1 MDVVEASLRLG
12 CRLAQRYHTSRTRGA
27 TQSTNAALL
36 ASHYNI
42 NLERVSKLATP
53 FLKSVAIASNSSGKN
68 ITTRAVVPVFAN
80 DLTRLA
86 RDEKPLDNGET
97 AGGSGKGKGK
107 AMETRE
113 GSWEEWGGAWISYYV
128 SPTAQKT
135 STIPAPAGAFV
146 PREPVT
152 PTPIRRSSLH
162 HSHTPHQQHQQ
173 PTPSSAHHRR
183 RSNDDPAVDLSDP
196 ATAGGMQTLEVPYSK
211 IQTAPNLE
219 EILKSTL
226 PEIPAD
232 THYDFLHRLRV
243 ASALSGSTDTRRQ
256 ILGIRILALTNL
268 AYVYSETQFST
279 KILAPDQDEPRR
291 FQLVYQLAEL
301 VHSGDAKS
309 GSAMGKEIP
318 RWLQTLALGGLEA
331 LARHKT
337 KTADVC
343 AALSIN
349 VNHGVLLYVVR
360 KAVADLAIEKDD
372 EPYDKEAEEWREA
385 LFSLVGYLPTTAHA
399 GSLLVSAGL
408 IPILVE
414 LLQLRTKKALRN
426 IPKAISFLDQ
436 LIYNVQNAF
445 QTLANARGLDVV
457 VDLVADEV
465 KAGME
470 EAEAEN
476 GIPEEYRSTQ
486 TDFKIGYYRQQ
497 TLKMVFKFMQHMMAQ
512 SGGNADRLLR
522 NLIDSPKLLTAL
534 KVVIDKGSI
543 WGSHVWSTVVG
554 MVSAFI
560 HNEPTSYAVIHEA
573 GLSHA
578 LLESVTGRPGLAEM
592 EARIKKEEEERV
604 ATEASV
610 GENSSAGAIA
620 GGEDDERMDEGSIE
634 GGSSV
639 KGKGKEGEKAEEQKK
654 ELPPRINPPAAGIM
668 TSPDAISSIP
678 TAFGAICLNASGLSL
693 FQTSGAMETFFEI
706 FESSEHVKNMTDN
719 DLGSMLG
726 SQFDELI
733 RHHPVLRESVMKVVI
748 EMLQRIE
755 ILGRRFAEEKGM
767 GAKVWVEDSCG
778 GMVVAGGRKA
788 LIGGDGMIK
797 LAAAATASGPNN
809 SQGNEG
815 EDVEMSDA
823 DAVAPT
829 VTQTETKSDGAP
841 KGEVVSLADIVDEE
855 AEDADKNQPSIATFI
870 DVAARFLEGFL
881 ANTNQTKD
889 FIKRGGLD
897 FLLDFYTVPSLPSD
911 FATSPANQMVA
922 RVLQICSENS
932 PTVTVAAALK
942 HAQRAVQ
949 ELQPLL
955 KHDKKA
961 GFFAPLTNQNVL
973 ASTLND
979 GINDDASIATGE
991 LFVNDAKFVAD
1002 TQEVYNVR
1010 SNGTKLV
1017 KDLVTIHSLC
1027 YLLQE
1032 LFATPVF
1039 NTRLTLS
1046 LFQTPENETLV
1057 SQLGALHRM
1066 CVWEEILLQNSIPD
1080 TWNEA
1085 TRVKTVGGIAAAAEE
1100 EAALPAAVVSVTAE
1114 IPSHDAKSQDE
1125 QKEAEKAV
1133 VERDGKT
1140 PWFRNVKTIR
1150 FLISQIPSSITPFLQ
1165 GKFV

>member
-1 MDVVEASLRLG
+1 M
-12 CRLAQRYHTSRTRGA
+12 
-27 TQSTNAALL
+27 
-36 ASHYNI
+36 
-42 NLERVSKLATP
+42 
-53 FLKSVAIASNSSGKN
+53 
-68 ITTRAVVPVFAN
+68 TTRAVVPVYAN

-86 RDEKPLDNGET
+86 RDEKPLDSAE
-97 AGGSGKGKGK
+97 AMGSGGKGKGK
-107 AMETRE
+107 AVEARD
-113 GSWEEWGGAWISYYV
+113 GSWEEWGGAWVSYYV
-128 SPTAQKT
+128 SPTTQKA
-135 STIPAPAGAFV
+135 SIVPAPSGAFI
-146 PREPVT
+146 PQEPVT
-152 PTPIRRSSLH
+152 PTPVRRSSLH
-162 HSHTPHQQHQQ
+162 HSHTPHQQQA
-173 PTPSSAHHRR
+173 PSSAHHRR
-183 RSNDDPAVDLSDP
+183 RSNDDSAVDLSDP
-196 ATAGGMQTLEVPYSK
+196 AVTGGMQTLEVPYSK

-226 PEIPAD
+226 PELPTD

-243 ASALSGSTDTRRQ
+243 ASALSASTKTRRQ

-301 VHSGDAKS
+301 VHSGDGKS
-309 GSAMGKEIP
+309 GSAKGKEIP

-360 KAVADLAIEKDD
+360 KAVADLAAEKDD
-372 EPYDKEAEEWREA
+372 EEYDKEAEEWREA

-445 QTLANARGLDVV
+445 QTLANARGLDIV

-465 KAGME
+465 KAGLE
-470 EAEAEN
+470 EAEVGN

-522 NLIDSPKLLTAL
+522 NLIDSPKLLTSL
-534 KVVIDKGSI
+534 KVVIDKGTI

-578 LLESVTGRPGLAEM
+578 LLESVTGKPGLAEL
-592 EARIKKEEEERV
+592 EIRVRKEEEERV
-604 ATEASV
+604 ASKASV
-610 GENSSAGAIA
+610 SESSSAGATA
-620 GGEDDERMDEGSIE
+620 GGGEDDERMEEESTEGE
-634 GGSSV
+634 SSA
-639 KGKGKEGEKAEEQKK
+639 KGKGKEDEKTEELKK
-654 ELPPRINPPAAGIM
+654 DLPPRTSPPAVGIM

-693 FQTSGAMETFFEI
+693 FQTSGALEAFFEI
-706 FESSEHVKNMTDN
+706 FESSEHIKNMTDN
-719 DLGSMLG
+719 DLGSLLG
-726 SQFDELI
+726 SHFDELI
-733 RHHPVLRESVMKVVI
+733 RHHPVLRESVMKAVI

-755 ILGRRFAEEKGM
+755 ILGRKFAEENGM
-767 GAKVWVEDSCG
+767 GAKVWIEDGCG

-788 LIGGDGMIK
+788 LIRGGGGAK
-797 LAAAATASGPNN
+797 LMGSSAAATADPKN
-809 SQGNEG
+809 SQGNDG

-823 DAVAPT
+823 DAIAPT
-829 VTQTETKSDGAP
+829 VTLGETEPDGAP
-841 KGEVVSLADIVDEE
+841 KGEVVALADIVDEE
-855 AEDADKNQPSIATFI
+855 AEDADKNQPSIANFI

-889 FIKRGGLD
+889 FIKRDGLG

-911 FATSPANQMVA
+911 FATSQANQMVA

-932 PTVTVAAALK
+932 PEDTVDAALK
-942 HAQRAVQ
+942 HAQKAIQ

-955 KHDKKA
+955 KHDKKE
-961 GFFAPLTNQNVL
+961 GFFTPLTDQNVSPLPPRLYGGIPANDNITPEPASQALGDADSL
-973 ASTLND
+973 AEKQ
-979 GINDDASIATGE
+979 A
-991 LFVNDAKFVAD
+991 V
-1002 TQEVYNVR
+1002 QNVR
-1010 SNGTKLV
+1010 LNGTKLV

-1039 NTRLTLS
+1039 NTRITLP
-1046 LFQTPENETLV
+1046 LFQKPENETLV

-1085 TRVKTVGGIAAAAEE
+1085 TRVKTAAGIAAAAEE
-1100 EAALPAAVVSVTAE
+1100 EAALPAAVASAAAE
-1114 IPSHDAKSQDE
+1114 IPGQGAKSQDE

-1165 GKFV
+1165 GRHPERDT

>member
-1 MDVVEASLRLG
+1 M
-12 CRLAQRYHTSRTRGA
+12 
-27 TQSTNAALL
+27 

-68 ITTRAVVPVFAN
+68 ITTRAVVPVYAN

-86 RDEKPLDNGET
+86 RDEKPLDSGEVL
-97 AGGSGKGKGK
+97 GSGKGKGK

-128 SPTAQKT
+128 NPAVQKA
-135 STIPAPAGAFV
+135 SAAPASVGAFI

-162 HSHTPHQQHQQ
+162 HSQTPHQQHQQ
-173 PTPSSAHHRR
+173 QTPSSAHHRR
-183 RSNDDPAVDLSDP
+183 RSNDDPAVDLSDS
-196 ATAGGMQTLEVPYSK
+196 ATTGGMQTLEVPYSK
-211 IQTAPNLE
+211 IQTATNLE

-226 PEIPAD
+226 PELPAD

-301 VHSGDAKS
+301 VHSGDTKS

-372 EPYDKEAEEWREA
+372 EGYDKEAEEWREA

-399 GSLLVSAGL
+399 GSLLVTAGL

-470 EAEAEN
+470 EAETGN

-578 LLESVTGRPGLAEM
+578 LLESVTGRPGLAET
-592 EARIKKEEEERV
+592 EARVKKEEEERV
-604 ATEASV
+604 ASEASV
-610 GENSSAGAIA
+610 GESSSAGATA
-620 GGEDDERMDEGSIE
+620 GGEDDERMEEESIE
-634 GGSSV
+634 GGSNA
-639 KGKGKEGEKAEEQKK
+639 KEKGKEDEKAEERKK
-654 ELPPRINPPAAGIM
+654 ELPSRINPPAAGIM
-668 TSPDAISSIP
+668 TSPDAIGSIP

-719 DLGSMLG
+719 DLGSLLG

-733 RHHPVLRESVMKVVI
+733 RHHPILRESVMKVVI

-767 GAKVWVEDSCG
+767 GAKVWVEDGCG

-788 LIGGDGMIK
+788 LIGGDGMVK
-797 LAAAATASGPNN
+797 LATAATAEGSNN
-809 SQGNEG
+809 SQGNDG

-823 DAVAPT
+823 DAIAPT
-829 VTQTETKSDGAP
+829 VILPDGSP
-841 KGEVVSLADIVDEE
+841 KGEVVSLTDIVDEE
-855 AEDADKNQPSIATFI
+855 AEDADKSQPSIATFI

-911 FATSPANQMVA
+911 FATSQANQMVA

-942 HAQRAVQ
+942 HAQKAIQ

-961 GFFAPLTNQNVL
+961 GFFTPLTDQNVL
-973 ASTLND
+973 ASPFSEDND
-979 GINDDASIATGE
+979 GAPKPAGKALVGDAGSVTEIQA
-991 LFVNDAKFVAD
+991 VH
-1002 TQEVYNVR
+1002 NVR

-1032 LFATPVF
+1032 LFGTPVF

-1085 TRVKTVGGIAAAAEE
+1085 TRVKTAGGITAAAEE

-1114 IPSHDAKSQDE
+1114 TPNQDAKSQDE

-1165 GKFV
+1165 GTFV

>member
-1 MDVVEASLRLG
+1 MPQDSGEAMGS
-12 CRLAQRYHTSRTRGA
+12 
-27 TQSTNAALL
+27 
-36 ASHYNI
+36 
-42 NLERVSKLATP
+42 
-53 FLKSVAIASNSSGKN
+53 
-68 ITTRAVVPVFAN
+68 
-80 DLTRLA
+80 
-86 RDEKPLDNGET
+86 
-97 AGGSGKGKGK
+97 SGKGKGK
-107 AMETRE
+107 AVEVRE

-128 SPTAQKT
+128 SPTVQK
-135 STIPAPAGAFV
+135 APAVPASAGVFI

-152 PTPIRRSSLH
+152 PTPVRRSLH
-162 HSHTPHQQHQQ
+162 HSQTPHLQHQQ
-173 PTPSSAHHRR
+173 QTPSSAHHRR
-183 RSNDDPAVDLSDP
+183 RSNDDSAVDLSDS
-196 ATAGGMQTLEVPYSK
+196 AMTGGMQTLEVSYSK
-211 IQTAPNLE
+211 IQTAPSLE

-226 PEIPAD
+226 PELPAD

-243 ASALSGSTDTRRQ
+243 ASALSGSADTRRQ

-309 GSAMGKEIP
+309 GSAKGKEIP

-331 LARHKT
+331 LARHKA

-372 EPYDKEAEEWREA
+372 EAYDKEAEEWREA

-426 IPKAISFLDQ
+426 IPRAISFLDQ

-445 QTLANARGLDVV
+445 QTLANAKGLDVV

-465 KAGME
+465 NAGME
-470 EAEAEN
+470 EAEAGN

-592 EARIKKEEEERV
+592 EARIKREEEERV
-604 ATEASV
+604 ASEASV
-610 GENSSAGAIA
+610 GEGSSAEATA
-620 GGEDDERMDEGSIE
+620 GGEDDERMEEESVE
-634 GGSSV
+634 GSSV
-639 KGKGKEGEKAEEQKK
+639 KGKGKEDGKTEERKK
-654 ELPPRINPPAAGIM
+654 ELPPRMNTPAAGIM
-668 TSPDAISSIP
+668 TSPDAIGSIP
-678 TAFGAICLNASGLSL
+678 PAFGAICLNASGLSL

-719 DLGSMLG
+719 DLGSLLG
-726 SQFDELI
+726 SHFDELI
-733 RHHPVLRESVMKVVI
+733 RHHPVLRESVMKAVI

-767 GAKVWVEDSCG
+767 GAKVWVEDGCG

-788 LIGGDGMIK
+788 LIGGDGMAK
-797 LAAAATASGPNN
+797 FAATTRAEGSDNP
-809 SQGNEG
+809 QGNDG

-823 DAVAPT
+823 DAIAPT
-829 VTQTETKSDGAP
+829 VTLAETNPDGAP
-841 KGEVVSLADIVDEE
+841 KDEIVALTDIVDEE

-911 FATSPANQMVA
+911 FATSQANQMVA

-942 HAQRAVQ
+942 HAQKAIQ

-955 KHDKKA
+955 KHDKKE
-961 GFFAPLTNQNVL
+961 GFFAPLTDQNVL
-973 ASTLND
+973 APPPNSDDND
-979 GINDDASIATGE
+979 GASKSGKA
-991 LFVNDAKFVAD
+991 FVDVGSLAEIQAVH
-1002 TQEVYNVR
+1002 NVR

-1017 KDLVTIHSLC
+1017 KNLVTIHSLC

-1085 TRVKTVGGIAAAAEE
+1085 TRVKTAGGIAAAAEE
-1100 EAALPAAVVSVTAE
+1100 EAALPAAVASVAAE
-1114 IPSHDAKSQDE
+1114 ISSQGAKSQDE

-1165 GKFV
+1165 GMFALILVLNYCPSTHFLIGLARGLVSRRNPDLMHKQHAFKIAENISEAMYDHLTWKRLGMCFRSAFTVNEIAHSIGRYL

>member
-1 MDVVEASLRLG
+1 MVEASLRLG

-53 FLKSVAIASNSSGKN
+53 FLKSVVIASNSSGKN
-68 ITTRAVVPVFAN
+68 ITARAVVPVYAN

-86 RDEKPLDNGET
+86 RDEKPLDSGE
-97 AGGSGKGKGK
+97 ALGGGKGKGK
-107 AMETRE
+107 ATETRE

-128 SPTAQKT
+128 SPAAQKA
-135 STIPAPAGAFV
+135 STIPPAAGAFI

-173 PTPSSAHHRR
+173 QTPSSAHHRR
-183 RSNDDPAVDLSDP
+183 RSNDDPTVDLTDS
-196 ATAGGMQTLEVPYSK
+196 ATTGGMQTLEVPYSK

-219 EILKSTL
+219 EILESTL
-226 PEIPAD
+226 PELPTD

-301 VHSGDAKS
+301 VHSGDTKS

-372 EPYDKEAEEWREA
+372 EAYDKEAEEWREA

-414 LLQLRTKKALRN
+414 LLQFRTKKALRN

-465 KAGME
+465 KAGIE
-470 EAEAEN
+470 EAEAGN

-578 LLESVTGRPGLAEM
+578 LLESVTGRPGLAET
-592 EARIKKEEEERV
+592 EARTKKEEEERV
-604 ATEASV
+604 ASETSV
-610 GENSSAGAIA
+610 GENSSAGATA
-620 GGEDDERMDEGSIE
+620 GGEDDERMEGSVE
-634 GGSSV
+634 GSSNV
-639 KGKGKEGEKAEEQKK
+639 KDKGKEDEKAEERKK

-668 TSPDAISSIP
+668 TSPDAIGSIP

-755 ILGRRFAEEKGM
+755 VLGRRFAEEKGM
-767 GAKVWVEDSCG
+767 GAKVWVEDGCG

-788 LIGGDGMIK
+788 LIGGDGMVK
-797 LAAAATASGPNN
+797 LVTATAAEGSNN
-809 SQGNEG
+809 PQGNDG

-823 DAVAPT
+823 DATAPT
-829 VTQTETKSDGAP
+829 TALAETKLDGLP
-841 KGEVVSLADIVDEE
+841 KGDVVSLTDIVDEE

-911 FATSPANQMVA
+911 FATSQANQMVA

-932 PTVTVAAALK
+932 PTVTVAAVLK
-942 HAQRAVQ
+942 HAQKAIQ

-961 GFFAPLTNQNVL
+961 GFFAPLTDQNVL
-973 ASTLND
+973 ASPSDND
-979 GINDDASIATGE
+979 NGGDPG
-991 LFVNDAKFVAD
+991 FVAEIQAVHD
-1002 TQEVYNVR
+1002 VR

-1057 SQLGALHRM
+1057 SKLGALHRM

-1085 TRVKTVGGIAAAAEE
+1085 TRVKTAGGIAAPIEE
-1100 EAALPAAVVSVTAE
+1100 EVALPAAIVSVVTE
-1114 IPSHDAKSQDE
+1114 IPIQDTKSQDE

-1165 GKFV
+1165 GTFA

>member
-1 MDVVEASLRLG
+1 M
-12 CRLAQRYHTSRTRGA
+12 
-27 TQSTNAALL
+27 
-36 ASHYNI
+36 
-42 NLERVSKLATP
+42 ATP
-53 FLKSVAIASNSSGKN
+53 FLKSVTIASNSSGKN
-68 ITTRAVVPVFAN
+68 VTTRAVVPIYAN

-86 RDEKPLDNGET
+86 RDEKPLDSGE
-97 AGGSGKGKGK
+97 AVGSGGKGKGK
-107 AMETRE
+107 AVETRE
-113 GSWEEWGGAWISYYV
+113 GSWEEWGGAWVSYYV
-128 SPTAQKT
+128 SPTTQKAPT
-135 STIPAPAGAFV
+135 VPAPAGAFV

-173 PTPSSAHHRR
+173 QTPLSVHHRR
-183 RSNDDPAVDLSDP
+183 RSTDDPAVDLSDP
-196 ATAGGMQTLEVPYSK
+196 AITGGMQTLEVPYSK
-211 IQTAPNLE
+211 IQTASNLE

-226 PEIPAD
+226 PELPTD

-243 ASALSGSTDTRRQ
+243 AYALSGSTKTRRQ

-301 VHSGDAKS
+301 VHSGDGKS
-309 GSAMGKEIP
+309 GSAKGKEIP

-360 KAVADLAIEKDD
+360 KAVADLAIEKND
-372 EPYDKEAEEWREA
+372 EEYDKEAEEWREA

-445 QTLANARGLDVV
+445 QTLANAKGLDVV

-465 KAGME
+465 KAGLE
-470 EAEAEN
+470 EAEAGS

-534 KVVIDKGSI
+534 KVVIDKGAI

-578 LLESVTGRPGLAEM
+578 LLESVTGVPGLAEM
-592 EARIKKEEEERV
+592 EARVKKEEEERV
-604 ATEASV
+604 ASEASV
-610 GENSSAGAIA
+610 GENSSAGATA
-620 GGEDDERMDEGSIE
+620 GGEDDERMEEESTEGE
-634 GGSSV
+634 SSV
-639 KGKGKEGEKAEEQKK
+639 KGKGKEDEKVEERKK

-668 TSPDAISSIP
+668 TSPDAIGSIP

-719 DLGSMLG
+719 DLGSLLG

-767 GAKVWVEDSCG
+767 GAKVWVEDGYG

-788 LIGGDGMIK
+788 LIGGGMVK
-797 LAAAATASGPNN
+797 SVGGSVAATAESSKN
-809 SQGNEG
+809 SQGNDG

-823 DAVAPT
+823 DAIAPT
-829 VTQTETKSDGAP
+829 VTLGETEPDGTP
-841 KGEVVSLADIVDEE
+841 KGEVVALADIVDEE
-855 AEDADKNQPSIATFI
+855 AEDADKNQPSIANFI

-911 FATSPANQMVA
+911 FATSQANQMVA
-922 RVLQICSENS
+922 RVLQICSENN
-932 PTVTVAAALK
+932 PMVTVAAALK
-942 HAQRAVQ
+942 HAQKAIQ

-955 KHDKKA
+955 KHDKKE
-961 GFFAPLTNQNVL
+961 GFFAPLTDQT
-973 ASTLND
+973 ASALSPRLQGGIPSND
-979 GINDDASIATGE
+979 HSDASKAVNKAFDDADFMAEKQAIH
-991 LFVNDAKFVAD
+991 
-1002 TQEVYNVR
+1002 NVR

-1046 LFQTPENETLV
+1046 LFQTSENETLV

-1085 TRVKTVGGIAAAAEE
+1085 TRVKTAAGVAAAAEE
-1100 EAALPAAVVSVTAE
+1100 EAALPAAVASAAAE
-1114 IPSHDAKSQDE
+1114 IPGQGAKSQDE
-1125 QKEAEKAV
+1125 QKEAEKAI

-1165 GKFV
+1165 GKISLTTVLNIDLILTHFHRPGEGPGFATQS

>member
-1 MDVVEASLRLG
+1 M
-12 CRLAQRYHTSRTRGA
+12 
-27 TQSTNAALL
+27 
-36 ASHYNI
+36 
-42 NLERVSKLATP
+42 
-53 FLKSVAIASNSSGKN
+53 
-68 ITTRAVVPVFAN
+68 VPVFAN

-107 AMETRE
+107 GMETRE

-135 STIPAPAGAFV
+135 STIPAPAGTFV

-173 PTPSSAHHRR
+173 LTPSSAHHRR
-183 RSNDDPAVDLSDP
+183 RSNDDPTVDLSDP

-219 EILKSTL
+219 DILKSTL
-226 PEIPAD
+226 PEIPTD

-360 KAVADLAIEKDD
+360 KAVADLAIEGND

-486 TDFKIGYYRQQ
+486 TDFKIGFYRQQ

-610 GENSSAGAIA
+610 GESSSTGAAA

-668 TSPDAISSIP
+668 TSPDAISSVP
-678 TAFGAICLNASGLSL
+678 AAFGAICLNASGLSL

-767 GAKVWVEDSCG
+767 GAKVWVEDGCG

-788 LIGGDGMIK
+788 LIGGDGMIG
-797 LAAAATASGPNN
+797 LAAATTAEGPNN
-809 SQGNEG
+809 SQGNDG

-973 ASTLND
+973 ASPPND
-979 GINDDASIATGE
+979 GINDDAPTATGE
-991 LFVNDAKFVAD
+991 LFVNDAGFVAD
-1002 TQEVYNVR
+1002 TQGVHNVR

-1114 IPSHDAKSQDE
+1114 TPSHDAKSQDE
-1125 QKEAEKAV
+1125 KEAEKAV

>member
-1 MDVVEASLRLG
+1 MS
-12 CRLAQRYHTSRTRGA
+12 
-27 TQSTNAALL
+27 AALL

-53 FLKSVAIASNSSGKN
+53 FLKSVAIANSSTGRN
-68 ITTRAVVPVFAN
+68 VTTRAVVPVYAN

-86 RDEKPLDNGET
+86 RDEKPLDT
-97 AGGSGKGKGK
+97 AEATGSSGKGKGK
-107 AMETRE
+107 ATEIRE
-113 GSWEEWGGAWISYYV
+113 GSWEEWGGAWVSYYV
-128 SPTAQKT
+128 SPTTQKAAT
-135 STIPAPAGAFV
+135 VPAPAGAFI

-162 HSHTPHQQHQQ
+162 HSHTPHQQQ
-173 PTPSSAHHRR
+173 TPSSVHHRR
-183 RSNDDPAVDLSDP
+183 RSNDDSAVDLSDP
-196 ATAGGMQTLEVPYSK
+196 AATGGMQTLEVSYSK
-211 IQTAPNLE
+211 IQTAQNLE

-226 PEIPAD
+226 PELPAD

-243 ASALSGSTDTRRQ
+243 ASALAGTTETRRQ

-268 AYVYSETQFST
+268 AYVYSETQFSA

-301 VHSGDAKS
+301 VHSGDGKS
-309 GSAMGKEIP
+309 GSAKGKEIP

-331 LARHKT
+331 LARHKA

-360 KAVADLAIEKDD
+360 KAVADLAIERDD
-372 EPYDKEAEEWREA
+372 EEYDKQAEEWREA

-465 KAGME
+465 KAGLE
-470 EAEAEN
+470 EADAGK
-476 GIPEEYRSTQ
+476 GIPEEYKSTQ
-486 TDFKIGYYRQQ
+486 TDFSIGYYRQQ

-578 LLESVTGRPGLAEM
+578 LLESVTGRPGLAEI
-592 EARIKKEEEERV
+592 EAKLKKEEEERV
-604 ATEASV
+604 SSEASG
-610 GENSSAGAIA
+610 GENSSAGATA
-620 GGEDDERMDEGSIE
+620 GGEDDERMEEESTEGE
-634 GGSSV
+634 SSV
-639 KGKGKEGEKAEEQKK
+639 KGKGKEEEKTEERKK
-654 ELPPRINPPAAGIM
+654 ELPPRIHPPAAGIM
-668 TSPDAISSIP
+668 TSPDAIGSIP
-678 TAFGAICLNASGLSL
+678 TAFGAICLNASGLAL
-693 FQTSGAMETFFEI
+693 FQTSGALENFFEV

-719 DLGSMLG
+719 DLGSLLG

-733 RHHPVLRESVMKVVI
+733 RHHPVLRESVMKVII

-767 GAKVWVEDSCG
+767 GAKVWMEDGYG

-788 LIGGDGMIK
+788 LIGG
-797 LAAAATASGPNN
+797 SGIVKPTEDFVAESSKN
-809 SQGNEG
+809 SQGNDG

-823 DAVAPT
+823 DAMAPT
-829 VTQTETKSDGAP
+829 VILGETRPDGAP
-841 KGEVVSLADIVDEE
+841 KGEVVALTDIVDEE
-855 AEDADKNQPSIATFI
+855 AENADKNQPSIANFI
-870 DVAARFLEGFL
+870 DVATRFLEGFL

-889 FIKRGGLD
+889 FIKRGGLE
-897 FLLDFYTVPSLPSD
+897 FVLDFYTVPSLPSD
-911 FATSPANQMVA
+911 FATSQANQMVA

-932 PTVTVAAALK
+932 PTVTVEATLK
-942 HAQRAVQ
+942 HAQKAMR
-949 ELQPLL
+949 ELEPLL
-955 KHDKKA
+955 KHNKKES
-961 GFFAPLTNQNVL
+961 FFAPLTDQKV
-973 ASTLND
+973 STLPPRLQA
-979 GINDDASIATGE
+979 GIPINDDHGAAEPAG
-991 LFVNDAKFVAD
+991 KFLVDDVDSMAEKQ
-1002 TQEVYNVR
+1002 TVHNVR

-1032 LFATPVF
+1032 LFGTPVF

-1046 LFQTPENETLV
+1046 LFQNPENESLV
-1057 SQLGALHRM
+1057 PQLGALHRM

-1085 TRVKTVGGIAAAAEE
+1085 TRVKTAAGSAAAAEE
-1100 EAALPAAVVSVTAE
+1100 EAALPAAVASASAE
-1114 IPSHDAKSQDE
+1114 IAGQGPKSQDE
-1125 QKEAEKAV
+1125 QKEAEKAA

-1165 GKFV
+1165 GNVSGVLGK